1 MKNRIKDLREARG
14 WSLEQLAGRVGD
26 STTASTVHKLETG
39 TMKLTTEWMEKLGKA
54 FGLDPIEI
62 IDDRPRAGFAEDVT
76 RYVASD
82 GPPALTQQAAKAGHA
97 LYRVTSGALDE
108 IGIFKGDVVEVDEGD
123 EARRNV
129 ATGDIVVADVETGPG
144 DTITTVMRE
153 FIEPALLI
161 TNSRAENAVPINT
174 RTTRT
179 TIIGVVV
186 GSHRQLSRRR

>member
-14 WSLEQLAGRVGD
+14 WSLEQLAARFGD

-54 FGLDPIEI
+54 FGGIDPIEI
-62 IDDRPRAGFAEDVT
+62 IDDRPRAGFTEDVT
-76 RYVASD
+76 RYVAAD
-82 GPPALTQQAAKAGHA
+82 GQPALTAKAGHA
-97 LYRVTSGALDE
+97 LYTVTSGALDE
-108 IGIFKGDVVEVDEGD
+108 IGILKGDVVEVDERD
-123 EARRNV
+123 EARREV

-144 DTITTVMRE
+144 ATVRVMRE

-161 TNSRAENAVPINT
+161 TNSRAENAIPINT

-179 TIIGVVV
+179 TVLGVVV
-186 GSHRQLSRRR
+186 GSHRQLPRRR